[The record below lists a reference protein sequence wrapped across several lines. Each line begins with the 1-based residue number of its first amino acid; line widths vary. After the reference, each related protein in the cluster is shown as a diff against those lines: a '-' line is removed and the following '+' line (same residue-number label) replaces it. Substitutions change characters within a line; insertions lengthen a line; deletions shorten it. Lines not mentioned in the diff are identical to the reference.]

1 MVGSKNNMLP
11 DDIIKIIQKYESED
25 EKQITKINYSIKSI
39 VEQLKSINK
48 NISNELC
55 KLMNNYQETG
65 NEDLLL
71 EDSKKLKGFI
81 NNIKI
86 IETNYHEEEVLD
98 IPNPVKLYLWHDN
111 VCPSCNHNMDETK
124 TSYSSNNYTEDQTTY
139 RISTYRCPVCNRYFV
154 KDDEIESIDLEKT
167 NLILNEKYLKIL
179 DLFDVIVINTIGKCM
194 SKNHRVD
201 DIMLKVPVVIE
212 DGTVKYITVPGSRCN
227 DCNQYAMLKN
237 DFNNIN
243 GVILCEI
250 VDETTNNK
258 NHNFDDFDKLLHQSK
273 LYKYGYNVESKKNL
287 SEKQRQVILASVF
300 TAKVL
305 SKAEIRSHL
314 TTLITRGK
322 KIDKWKQ
329 AVSKWESDLKYI
341 DNFAEQDLPS
351 YIVNKITLRYNRS
364 QDE

>member
-25 EKQITKINYSIKSI
+25 EKQVAKINNSIKSI
-39 VEQLKSINK
+39 IEQLKSINK

-55 KLMNNYQETG
+55 KLMNDYQKTG
-65 NEDLLL
+65 DEELLL
-71 EDSKKLKGFI
+71 EDSKQIKGFI

-86 IETNYHEEEVLD
+86 IETNYHEGFLD
-98 IPNPVKLYLWHDN
+98 TPNPVKLYLWYDD
-111 VCPSCNHNMDETK
+111 VCPVCNQNMEETK
-124 TSYSSNNYTEDQTTY
+124 TSYSSKNYKIDRKTY
-139 RISTYRCPVCNRYFV
+139 KISTYRCPACGRYFV
-154 KDDEIESIDLEKT
+154 SDYEIESIDLNKT
-167 NLILNEKYLKIL
+167 NIILNEKYLRTL
-179 DLFDVIVINTIGKCM
+179 DLFDVIIINTIGKCT
-194 SKNHRVD
+194 SKNHKVD
-201 DIMLKVPVVIE
+201 DVMLKVPVATE
-212 DGTVKYITVPGSRCN
+212 DGSVRYTTIYGSYCN
-227 DCNQYAMLKN
+227 ECNQYAMLKS

-243 GVILCEI
+243 GIILCEI
-250 VDETTNNK
+250 VDETTYNK
-258 NHNFDDFDKLLHQSK
+258 NHNFDDFDRLLHQSK

-287 SEKQRQVILASVF
+287 SDKQRQLILASVI

-341 DNFAEQDLPS
+341 ESFAEQDLPS

-364 QDE
+364 QYE